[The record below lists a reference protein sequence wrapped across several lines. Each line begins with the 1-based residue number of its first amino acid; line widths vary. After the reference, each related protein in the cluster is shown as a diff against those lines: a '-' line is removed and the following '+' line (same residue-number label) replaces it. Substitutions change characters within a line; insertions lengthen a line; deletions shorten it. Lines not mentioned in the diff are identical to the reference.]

1 MGVEFITESAVDEW
15 LGDAALIMD
24 LNNGEKQK
32 ISFDTLV
39 LSTPNKPFNNLE
51 QELKNSAKQFYLIGD
66 CVAARQA
73 YAAIFE
79 ARRLGL
85 EL

>member
-1 MGVEFITESAVDEW
+1 VDEW
-15 LGDAALIMD
+15 LGDAAIMMG
-24 LNNGEKQK
+24 LTNGEKQK

-51 QELKNSAKQFYLIGD
+51 QGLGKSAKEFYLIGD

-79 ARRLGL
+79 GRRLGL
-85 EL
+85 KL